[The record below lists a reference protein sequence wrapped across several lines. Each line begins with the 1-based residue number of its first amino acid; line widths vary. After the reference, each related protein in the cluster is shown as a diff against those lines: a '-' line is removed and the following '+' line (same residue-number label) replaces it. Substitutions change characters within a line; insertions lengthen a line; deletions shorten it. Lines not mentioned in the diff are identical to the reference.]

1 MDCRLLCPWN
11 FPGKNTRVVIITIP
25 GDLSDQ
31 GLNRCL
37 LCLLH
42 RQASSLPLA
51 PPGKPQI
58 FHGSPYY
65 KTKFKL
71 NVVCNIFNLTSTY
84 FPSLFSNYDQ
94 NPKLQQHQPLADP
107 QLIATHP
114 FLCPCSHCSLNR
126 NALSWA
132 VSNFSLPYAAT
143 VLFLHLNDS
152 IHYSLP

>member
-1 MDCRLLCPWN
+1 M
-11 FPGKNTRVVIITIP
+11 VVITIP
-25 GDLSDQ
+25 GDLPDQ
-31 GLNRCL
+31 GLNLCL

-42 RQASSLPLA
+42 WQASSLPLA

-84 FPSLFSNYDQ
+84 FPSLFSNYNQ

-114 FLCPCSHCSLNR
+114 SFYALAHTVLSTR
-126 NALSWA
+126 NALLWA
-132 VSNFSLPYAAT
+132 DSNFSLPYAGT